1 MVLLAWAL
9 APSVDAKVR
18 RTGDDDLE
26 HPVRHVP
33 PESVP
38 VGALPHPPQISGGEP
53 RRGTS
58 ISRAASSS
66 RSVRALLHEENQQR
80 EDRPATPRTPY
91 SALNAA
97 DRASVPA
104 LIGRDI
110 AAKCFHLMRRAERL
124 EPSRRGEFFRLK
136 LCSPDRRST
145 ENGRRSPWAARTATS
160 RTIARSRS
168 RNVPPCALHPL
179 CRGTKSGIYLTSD
192 VCRVQFLRHDSKE
205 NISRKLTRGISA
217 ITRA

>member
-1 MVLLAWAL
+1 M
-9 APSVDAKVR
+9 
-18 RTGDDDLE
+18 
-26 HPVRHVP
+26 
-33 PESVP
+33 
-38 VGALPHPPQISGGEP
+38 
-53 RRGTS
+53 
-58 ISRAASSS
+58 
-66 RSVRALLHEENQQR
+66 
-80 EDRPATPRTPY
+80 
-91 SALNAA
+91 NAA

-179 CRGTKSGIYLTSD
+179 CRGTKNGIYLTSSN
-192 VCRVQFLRHDSKE
+192 RRGQFLRHFLTE
-205 NISRKLTRGISA
+205 NFSRKLSRGRRKGKKGPSPPSEKGA
-217 ITRA
+217 EDCEQSRADAANASRERTGCVIAGRRVQEPRSIHMGRILPRAQVTILQGSGNLDV

>member
-33 PESVP
+33 PEPVP
-38 VGALPHPPQISGGEP
+38 ADARPHPLQISGGEP

-97 DRASVPA
+97 DYASVTA

-179 CRGTKSGIYLTSD
+179 CRGTKNGIYLTSD
-192 VCRVQFLRHDSKE
+192 GLTCPILTSYFEGEIFKIIDSC
-205 NISRKLTRGISA
+205 
-217 ITRA
+217 

>member
-1 MVLLAWAL
+1 MRLYRRPDLGACVRWRVMVLLAWAL

-26 HPVRHVP
+26 HPVDRCHDGRVP
-33 PESVP
+33 AV
-38 VGALPHPPQISGGEP
+38 ARLHPPQISGGEP

-145 ENGRRSPWAARTATS
+145 ENG
-160 RTIARSRS
+160 
-168 RNVPPCALHPL
+168 
-179 CRGTKSGIYLTSD
+179 
-192 VCRVQFLRHDSKE
+192 
-205 NISRKLTRGISA
+205 
-217 ITRA
+217 